1 VIARRSARRLLS
13 RRGRLGEF
21 ELIAKLTKGWNFG
34 SDVLI
39 GPGDDASA
47 VRWTEADGV
56 VLLQTT
62 DLLIEDV
69 HFRKG
74 WGSPRQLGW
83 KALAVNLSDIAAM
96 GGRPLQAHLNLAI
109 PSHWP
114 QREILAFQSGFR
126 ELAERYGISLLG
138 GDLSSSRG
146 PLVVSVM
153 VNGQLAIDRVIR
165 RRGAMPGDII
175 WVSGTLGDAAGGLNL
190 LKKVKSSVK
199 AAKNERALLNGFLQ
213 PKPEVDLG
221 LICSESGCVHAM
233 IDISDGLA
241 GDLGHILELSK
252 VGAILDQE
260 KFPISKAL
268 AATARKRGWDQEEM
282 ALRGGE
288 DYRLLGCS
296 SRDGY
301 EKLSQHVSGELGRTL
316 FEIGEISE
324 RRGLFLCRESGES
337 LRLTAKSFDHFSAL

>member
-1 VIARRSARRLLS
+1 MITEGSARRLLS

-21 ELIAKLTKGWNFG
+21 ELIAKLTKGWKFG

-96 GGRPLQAHLNLAI
+96 GGKPLQAHLNLAI
-109 PSHWP
+109 PSHWSD
-114 QREILAFQSGFR
+114 REILAFQSGFR
-126 ELAERYGISLLG
+126 ELAEQFGISLLG

-146 PLVVSVM
+146 PLVISVM
-153 VNGQLAIDRVIR
+153 VNGKLAIDRVIR
-165 RRGAMPGDII
+165 RRGAMPGDVI
-175 WVSGTLGDAAGGLNL
+175 WVSGTLGDAAGGLDL
-190 LKKVKSSVK
+190 LKKMKSSAK
-199 AAKNERALLNGFLQ
+199 AAKYEGALLNGFFQ

-221 LICSESGCVHAM
+221 LICSDSGCVHAM
-233 IDISDGLA
+233 IDISDGLS

-252 VGAILDQE
+252 MGAILEQE
-260 KFPISKAL
+260 KLPISKPL
-268 AATARKRGWDQEEM
+268 AATARKRGWNQGEM

-301 EKLSQHVSGELGRTL
+301 EKLSQRVSEELGKSL

-324 RRGLFLCRESGES
+324 RRGLFLRRGNGVSIKVA
-337 LRLTAKSFDHFSAL
+337 AKSFNHFSST